1 MPVTR
6 ALFAPTEPSVPS
18 AAVNAVITSALVI
31 VAPSSTSASSVPSDS
46 VSLPTRLAGTNSFMR
61 VLVFVSNA
69 SCASTVMPS
78 LMLTSSSCTF
88 SVRLSTPTTSAL
100 PARACRLVKLRLA
113 SFGSLISARPKF
125 TSPRLRPIASSSPAR
140 TPANACTSLP
150 PIVTRSA
157 SLITVPSDSVTCWLR
172 LSTANCPCTL
182 KKPNR
187 SMSSVPAA
195 LMISPSA
202 PSIVSVSVVVAL
214 VGTLS
219 SVLRAAAS
227 SFASAVSA

>member
-1 MPVTR
+1 M
-6 ALFAPTEPSVPS
+6 PS
-18 AAVNAVITSALVI
+18 AAVSAVITSAFVI
-31 VAPSSTSASSVPSDS
+31 AAVSSTSASSVPSDRLS
-46 VSLPTRLAGTNSFMR
+46 VPTRLAGISSFMR
-61 VLVFVSNA
+61 VLVFVSKA
-69 SCASTVMPS
+69 CCASTVMPS
-78 LMLTSSSCTF
+78 LMLTSSSCTC
-88 SVRLSTPTTSAL
+88 SVRLSMPTMAAL
-100 PARACRLVKLRLA
+100 PARACRLVKLRLS
-113 SFGSLISARPKF
+113 SFGSLISARPKS
-125 TSPRLRPIASSSPAR
+125 TSPRLRPIWSASPAR

-157 SLITVPSDSVTCWLR
+157 CLITVPSDSVTCWLR

-202 PSIVSVSVVVAL
+202 PSIVSVSAVVAP